1 MAVIQRP
8 IKILNQGN
16 EMDGWGEF
24 FFFNFLNRI
33 LAVAAMPLEC
43 GRMQR
48 VQAFSIIQ
56 NAARNL

>member
-1 MAVIQRP
+1 
-8 IKILNQGN
+8 
-16 EMDGWGEF
+16 MDGWGEF

-48 VQAFSIIQ
+48 AQAFSIIQ